1 MGALPII
8 KGVPPPIIPKH
19 LEAALRRETRAALRR
34 QKELQRQQRELAKAS
49 ELDHARLAV
58 EAYENDVE
66 VLLSVHKECAPNR
79 DWDQMAAA
87 LEPFPPRKSRTCE
100 FEARQRAA
108 IAPHCQRELAERSIV
123 EAIAADEAQHAAEL
137 SGYQEFV
144 NEQRRLA
151 RLAKRVVRGDLEAWS
166 EAIRDLDPYS
176 EISQMGSAVEF
187 LVHSTSLME
196 CWVQVRGEAVIPNES
211 KQLTSTG
218 KLSVKQVPRA
228 RFHELYQDHIC
239 SCLIRVV
246 RESFALLPV
255 RTILV
260 HGVLDSATGDQGS
273 NRSKSTVLSAVVHR
287 EGVNSWDVDNLDPSD
302 TLEACQHRGD
312 FKAGR
317 RSGAF
322 VPIAPMGADEVT
334 GTNRPAADLSRLLEQ
349 VRQLNHELVELVRG
363 YSAGEN
369 RVAEVVR

>member
-1 MGALPII
+1 MGPLPII

-19 LEAALRRETRAALRR
+19 LEAALRRESRAALRR

-49 ELDHARLAV
+49 ELDQARLAV

-87 LEPFPPRKSRTCE
+87 LEPFQPLKSRARE

-108 IAPHCQRELAERSIV
+108 IAPQSQSESAQGAIV
-123 EAIAADEAQHAAEL
+123 EAMAEDEAQHAAEL
-137 SGYQEFV
+137 SGYREFV

-151 RLAKRVVRGDLEAWS
+151 QLAKRVLRGDLDAWS
-166 EAIRDLDPYS
+166 EAIRDLDPFS
-176 EISQMGSAVEF
+176 EISQMGSSVEF
-187 LVHSTSLME
+187 LVHSTSLIE

-260 HGVLDSATGDQGS
+260 HGVLEGATGDQGV
-273 NRSKSTVLSAVVHR
+273 NHSKSTVLSVAVHR
-287 EGVNSWDVDNLDPSD
+287 EQLTAWDVDNLDPSD
-302 TLEACQHRGD
+302 TLETCQHRGD

-322 VPIAPMGADEVT
+322 VPIAPMKADEVT
-334 GTNRPAADLSRLLEQ
+334 GANPPAADFSRLLEQ
-349 VRQLNHELVELVRG
+349 VRQLNQEFVELLRG
-363 YSAGEN
+363 YSGGEN

>member
-1 MGALPII
+1 MGPLPII

-19 LEAALRRETRAALRR
+19 LEAVLRRESRAALRR

-49 ELDHARLAV
+49 ELDQARLAV

-87 LEPFPPRKSRTCE
+87 LEPFPPQKSRRRE
-100 FEARQRAA
+100 FEARQRAS
-108 IAPHCQRELAERSIV
+108 IAPQSQNESAQGALV
-123 EAIAADEAQHAAEL
+123 EAMDADEAQHAAEL
-137 SGYQEFV
+137 SEYREFV

-151 RLAKRVVRGDLEAWS
+151 QLAKRVLRGDLDAWS
-166 EAIRDLDPYS
+166 EAIRDLDPFS
-176 EISQMGSAVEF
+176 EISQMGSSVEF
-187 LVHSTSLME
+187 LVHSTSIIE
-196 CWVQVRGEAVIPNES
+196 CWVQVMGEAVIPNES

-255 RTILV
+255 GTILV
-260 HGVLDSATGDQGS
+260 HGVLESSTGDHGS
-273 NRSKSTVLSAVVHR
+273 NRSKSTVLSVVVHR
-287 EGVNSWDVDNLDPSD
+287 EQLSAWDVDNLDPSD

-322 VPIAPMGADEVT
+322 VPIPPMKADEVS
-334 GTNRPAADLSRLLEQ
+334 GTNLPAADFSRLLEQ
-349 VRQLNHELVELVRG
+349 VRQLNQEFVELLRG
-363 YSAGEN
+363 YSGGEN

>member
-1 MGALPII
+1 VGPLPII

-19 LEAALRRETRAALRR
+19 LEAVLRRESRAALRR

-49 ELDHARLAV
+49 ELDQARLAV

-87 LEPFPPRKSRTCE
+87 LEPFPPQKSRRRE
-100 FEARQRAA
+100 FEARQRAS
-108 IAPHCQRELAERSIV
+108 IAPQSQNESAQGALV
-123 EAIAADEAQHAAEL
+123 EAMDADEAQHAAEL
-137 SGYQEFV
+137 SEYREFV

-151 RLAKRVVRGDLEAWS
+151 QLAKRVLRGDLDAWS
-166 EAIRDLDPYS
+166 EAIRDLDPFS
-176 EISQMGSAVEF
+176 EISQMGSSVEF
-187 LVHSTSLME
+187 LVHSTSIIE
-196 CWVQVRGEAVIPNES
+196 CWVQVMGEAVIPNES

-255 RTILV
+255 GTILV
-260 HGVLDSATGDQGS
+260 HGVLESSTGDHGS
-273 NRSKSTVLSAVVHR
+273 NRSKSTVLSVVVHR
-287 EGVNSWDVDNLDPSD
+287 EQLSAWDVDNLDPSD

-322 VPIAPMGADEVT
+322 VPIPPMKADEVS
-334 GTNRPAADLSRLLEQ
+334 GTNLPAADFSRLLEQ
-349 VRQLNHELVELVRG
+349 VRQLNQEFVELLRG
-363 YSAGEN
+363 YSGGEN